1 MTIQNES
8 PIHKEHFQL
17 LRVIVGRFQPLHPL
31 GQTAPQ
37 NHEFFTSELRIEA
50 TKCPDE
56 KYIFFCRNFG
66 SQTFQKIKN
75 YPNPFTE
82 L

>member
-1 MTIQNES
+1 MTIQNQS
-8 PIHKEHFQL
+8 PIHKEHFWL
-17 LRVIVGRFQPLHPL
+17 LRVIVGRFQPLHPV
-31 GQTAPQ
+31 GQTASQ
-37 NHEFFTSELRIEA
+37 NREFFTSELRIEA

-56 KYIFFCRNFG
+56 KNIFFCRNFG